1 MSKFCINGKSY
12 IVDEDGFLIDFNQW
26 DNAFAENLAPHL
38 SIPGG
43 LTAKHWEVIHY
54 IRDWYIQKGVCPLV
68 YHTCKMNQLR
78 INQLKELFPTGYLR
92 GACKLAGISYK
103 YTYYGNP
110 DKPQLLPYDPDVFLT
125 FKYSYSENH
134 GKPSVLPEKQK
145 NDALPKKQKEKP
157 ELSEKHYTVD
167 VCGFLIDPDSWDEQF
182 AIHKAFEL
190 KQPEVLTEKHW
201 QVIYFLRNRF
211 TKNRTIP
218 TVYDTC
224 SHFQMEIDELAHL
237 FPDGYHRGAVKIAGL
252 RV

>member
-1 MSKFCINGKSY
+1 MPKIFINNKSY

-26 DNAFAENLAPHL
+26 DNAFAESLAPEL

-43 LTAKHWEVIHY
+43 LTVKHWEVIHY

-78 INQLKELFPTGYLR
+78 INQLKKLFPTGYLR

-103 YTYYGNP
+103 YTFYGNP

-125 FKYSYSENH
+125 FKYSYSENV

-145 NDALPKKQKEKP
+145 NDALPKEQKEKP
-157 ELSEKHYTVD
+157 ALSEKYYTVD
-167 VCGFLIDPDSWDEQF
+167 LFGFLVDPDSWDEQF

-201 QVIYFLRNRF
+201 LIIYFLRNRF
-211 TKNRTIP
+211 TKNGAIP